1 MASITR
7 TDLGAALPDLRT
19 TLRLAGLDA
28 PVLIERDPW
37 GIPHIRAKSEAD
49 LYLGQGFATAQDRLW
64 QMDYDRRRCLGRWA
78 ECVGAQGL
86 ANDRMLRRRGLAQAA
101 RADYDACSPAARAML
116 DAYAEGVN
124 AFLQTTASLP
134 VEYRLLDTRPDPWEP
149 WHSLLVYK
157 MRNTAEG
164 SFLQKLFLGRLA
176 ATLGPER
183 AAALVPGYPRGHL
196 LTVPPGALYDGP
208 TLNGMAELATVAA
221 ALAPL
226 REIDLGSNA
235 WVVAGARTA
244 SGLPLLAG
252 DSHRGLDTP
261 NVYYQIHLACPDF
274 DVIGQALPGFPGALH
289 FCHNQHV
296 AWGMTYG
303 SCDTQDLF
311 VEEVRAHEGSLQYR
325 FLDEWRTVQ
334 QRSEVIRVRG
344 AAPETV
350 TARATHHGAV
360 IAGDPAAGRL
370 IALADPGAAT
380 PTAWVDAARE
390 AMHARSA
397 DELEAA
403 LAGWTDRVNNYVY
416 ADVSGAFGYA
426 LRGRVPLRPE
436 SNGWGPVPGWNGRHE
451 WNGYIPPAELPRSR
465 NPKSGYLVSCN
476 QRIADGSYPYFL
488 GHLWSPAY
496 RAHRI
501 TERLNALPVGEITV
515 REMAS
520 IHADAVSLM
529 ARKLSDAVARLDLH
543 GDSARAQRIL
553 TSWDGRLTADAPAPA
568 IYAALQ
574 AEWDARIVQEA
585 YGPLARD
592 ILAGTDA
599 GGAGH
604 YARGV
609 RSHVIEELGTVGS
622 RYLPIEEEPAMLG
635 DALESAVRTL
645 TERAGPDPDQWCWGA
660 LHHTMHTHPL
670 AAAFPQAAQLLHP
683 PQVAAAGGG
692 DTPLAGS
699 FALHGSFTVEAASV
713 ARYVHDPAD
722 WTRCRWIV
730 PLGAS
735 GHPGSPHY
743 ADQQQAW
750 AAVDTIPQ
758 LWDRAVIRD
767 RAESAQ
773 HLQSLG
779 TSAR

>member
-1 MASITR
+1 MTPITR
-7 TDLGAALPDLRT
+7 ADLDAALPDLRT
-19 TLRLAGLDA
+19 TLRLTGLDA
-28 PVLIERDPW
+28 PVLVERDPW

-49 LYLGQGFATAQDRLW
+49 LYFGQGFATAQDRLW
-64 QMDYDRRRCLGRWA
+64 QMDYDRTRCLGRWA
-78 ECVGAQGL
+78 EYVGAQGL

-101 RADYDACSPAARAML
+101 RADYEACSPAARAML
-116 DAYAEGVN
+116 NAYAEGVN
-124 AFLQTTASLP
+124 AFRQTTASLP
-134 VEYRLLDTRPDPWEP
+134 VEYRLLDAYPDPWEP
-149 WHSLLVYK
+149 WHCLLVYK

-183 AAALVPGYPRGHL
+183 AAALVPGYPRGHA

-208 TLNGMAELATVAA
+208 TLNGMAELTTVAA

-235 WVVAGARTA
+235 WVVAGERTA

-261 NVYYQIHLACPDF
+261 NVYYQIHLTCPDF
-274 DVIGQALPGFPGALH
+274 DVIGQALPGFPGTLH
-289 FCHNQHV
+289 FCHNQHI

-311 VEEVRAHEGSLQYR
+311 VEEVREHEGAFQYR
-325 FLDEWRTVQ
+325 FQDEWRTVQ
-334 QRSEVIRVRG
+334 PRSEVIQVRG
-344 AAPETV
+344 SAPETV
-350 TARATHHGAV
+350 TAFATHHGAV

-380 PTAWVDAARE
+380 PTAWVDGARD
-390 AMHARSA
+390 AMRAHSA

-416 ADVSGAFGYA
+416 ADVHGAFGYA
-426 LRGRVPLRPE
+426 LRGRIPLRPE
-436 SNGWGPVPGWNGRHE
+436 SNGWGPVPGWNGQHE
-451 WNGYIPPAELPRSR
+451 WEGYIPPAELPRSR
-465 NPKSGYLVSCN
+465 NPKSGYVVSCN
-476 QRIADGSYPYFL
+476 QRIADQTYPHFL

-501 TERLNALPVGEITV
+501 TERLNELAAGGITV

-520 IHADAVSLM
+520 IHADCVSLM
-529 ARKLSDAVARLDLH
+529 ARKLIAAVAHLDVR
-543 GDSARAQRIL
+543 GDTARAQRIL
-553 TSWDGRLTADAPAPA
+553 ASWDGRLTSNASAPT

-574 AEWDARIVQEA
+574 AELDAHIIRKA
-585 YGPLARD
+585 YGPLGHD
-592 ILAGTDA
+592 ILAGTDV

-609 RSHVIEELGTVGS
+609 RSHVIEELGMDAR
-622 RYLPIEEEPAMLG
+622 RYLPIDEEPAVLG
-635 DALESAVRTL
+635 DALQRAVSAL
-645 TERAGPDPDQWCWGA
+645 TERAGPDLDQWRWGA
-660 LHHTMHTHPL
+660 LHHTLHTHPL
-670 AAAFPQAAQLLHP
+670 AAAFPQAAEFLHP
-683 PQVAAAGGG
+683 PRVAAAGGG
-692 DTPLAGS
+692 DTPLAGA
-699 FALHGSFTVEAASV
+699 FALHGNFTVEAASV
-713 ARYVHDPAD
+713 ARYVHDPSD

-743 ADQQQAW
+743 ADQQEAW

-758 LWDRAVIRD
+758 LWDRTAIRD
-767 RAESAQ
+767 RAESTQ
-773 HLQSLG
+773 HLQPLEVP
-779 TSAR
+779 AR